1 MYTRKEYFLLKKRL
15 EEPRHFIQVLMGP
28 RQIGKSTLVRQ
39 VLKDLPIPHL
49 LFAADDVPTSQ
60 KKWISDCWS
69 QARILVKAQ
78 GLGEMVL
85 VIDEI
90 QKLVGWSETVK
101 KEWDADTYSGVPIKV
116 LLLGSSRVLL
126 ERGLADS
133 MAGRYEEIRMS
144 HWGYAEMR
152 DSFGWSLE
160 QYVFYGGYPG
170 SAHLIDDEL
179 RWRDYIFSS
188 IVDATINKD
197 ILQDTVISKPA
208 LLRQTFEL
216 SAAYSGEIVSLTKML
231 GQLQDAGNTTTL
243 ASYIKLLS
251 QSGLVDGLQKYA
263 VDHARKRASIPK
275 YQVYN
280 NALKNIYVD
289 KSFRDVQMDRKLWG
303 RLFESAV
310 GSWLINEAFRHRWSL
325 YYWRDGA
332 DEVDF
337 VLRKLD
343 KTVAIEVKSNSESDT
358 RGLHVFQDK
367 FHPVRS
373 VIVGQGGIPAET
385 FLSMDLGDLFLQ

>member
-170 SAHLIDDEL
+170 SAHLINDEL

-289 KSFRDVQMDRKLWG
+289 KSFQDVQMDRKLWG

-310 GSWLINEAFRHRWSL
+310 GSWLINEAFRHRWLL

-385 FLSMDLGDLFLQ
+385 FLSMDLGELFLL

>member
-1 MYTRKEYFLLKKRL
+1 MYTRKEFALLRQRL
-15 EEPRHFIQVLMGP
+15 EEPRHFIQVVLGP
-28 RQIGKSTLVRQ
+28 RQIGKSTLVKQ
-39 VLKDLPIPHL
+39 VLKSLAVPHL
-49 LFAADDVPTSQ
+49 FFAADDVPTSQ

-69 QARILVKAQ
+69 QARLTVRGQ
-78 GLGEMVL
+78 GLKEMVL

-101 KEWDADTYSGVPIKV
+101 KEWDADTFNDVPIKV

-144 HWGYAEMR
+144 HWSYSEMH
-152 DSFGWSLE
+152 DAFGWNLE

-170 SAHLIDDEL
+170 SAQLIGDEQ

-197 ILQDTVISKPA
+197 ILQDTVITKPA

-216 SAAYSGEIVSLTKML
+216 CAAYSGEMVSLTKML

-243 ASYIKLLS
+243 AGYINLLS
-251 QSGLVDGLQKYA
+251 QSGLVGGLQKYA
-263 VDHARKRASIPK
+263 MDNARKRASIPK

-280 NALKNIYVD
+280 NALKDIYVD
-289 KSFRDVQMDRKLWG
+289 KTFRDAQTDRKLWG
-303 RLFESAV
+303 RIFESAV
-310 GSWLINEAFRHRWSL
+310 GSWLLNEAFRHRWSL
-325 YYWRDGA
+325 FYWRDGVN
-332 DEVDF
+332 EVDF
-337 VLRKLD
+337 VLRRLD
-343 KTVAIEVKSNSESDT
+343 KTVAIEVKSNGESDT
-358 RGLHVFQDK
+358 HGLHVFQEK
-367 FHPVRS
+367 FHPVQS
-373 VIVGQGGIPAET
+373 VIVGDNGLPPQV
-385 FLSMDLGDLFLQ
+385 FLTMDLRELF

>member
-1 MYTRKEYFLLKKRL
+1 MYTRKEFALLRQRL
-15 EEPRHFIQVLMGP
+15 EEPRHFIQVVLGP
-28 RQIGKSTLVRQ
+28 RQIGKSTLVKQ
-39 VLKDLPIPHL
+39 VLKSLAVPHL
-49 LFAADDVPTSQ
+49 FFAADDVPTSQ

-69 QARILVKAQ
+69 QARLMVRGQ
-78 GLGEMVL
+78 GLKEMVL

-101 KEWDADTYSGVPIKV
+101 KEWDADTFNDVPIKV

-144 HWGYAEMR
+144 HWSYSEMH
-152 DSFGWSLE
+152 DAFGWNLE

-170 SAHLIDDEL
+170 SAQLIGDEQ

-197 ILQDTVISKPA
+197 ILQDTVITKPA

-216 SAAYSGEIVSLTKML
+216 CAAYSGEMVSLTKML

-243 ASYIKLLS
+243 AGYINLLS
-251 QSGLVDGLQKYA
+251 QSGLVGGLQKYA
-263 VDHARKRASIPK
+263 MDNARKRASIPK

-280 NALKNIYVD
+280 NALKDIYVD
-289 KSFRDVQMDRKLWG
+289 KTFRDAQTDRKLWG
-303 RLFESAV
+303 RIFESAV
-310 GSWLINEAFRHRWSL
+310 GSWLLNEAFRHRWSL
-325 YYWRDGA
+325 FYWRDGVN
-332 DEVDF
+332 EVDF
-337 VLRKLD
+337 VLRRLD
-343 KTVAIEVKSNSESDT
+343 KTVAVEVKSNGESDT
-358 RGLHVFQDK
+358 HGLHVFQEK
-367 FHPVRS
+367 FHPVQS
-373 VIVGQGGIPAET
+373 VIVGDNGLPPQV
-385 FLSMDLGDLFLQ
+385 FLTMDLRELF

>member
-170 SAHLIDDEL
+170 SAHLINDEL

-208 LLRQTFEL
+208 LLRQT
-216 SAAYSGEIVSLTKML
+216 
-231 GQLQDAGNTTTL
+231 L
-243 ASYIKLLS
+243 A
-251 QSGLVDGLQKYA
+251 
-263 VDHARKRASIPK
+263 
-275 YQVYN
+275 
-280 NALKNIYVD
+280 
-289 KSFRDVQMDRKLWG
+289 
-303 RLFESAV
+303 
-310 GSWLINEAFRHRWSL
+310 
-325 YYWRDGA
+325 
-332 DEVDF
+332 
-337 VLRKLD
+337 
-343 KTVAIEVKSNSESDT
+343 
-358 RGLHVFQDK
+358 
-367 FHPVRS
+367 HP
-373 VIVGQGGIPAET
+373 
-385 FLSMDLGDLFLQ
+385 

>member
-1 MYTRKEYFLLKKRL
+1 MYRRKEYTLLKQRL

-28 RQIGKSTLVRQ
+28 RQIGKSTLVKQ
-39 VLKDLPIPHL
+39 VIKDLPIPHL

-60 KKWISDCWS
+60 KKWISDCWA
-69 QARILVKAQ
+69 QARLMLRAQ
-78 GLGEMVL
+78 RLKEMVL

-90 QKLVGWSETVK
+90 QKLTGWSETVK
-101 KEWDADTYSGVPIKV
+101 KEWDADTYNDVPIKV

-144 HWGYAEMR
+144 HWSYTEMR
-152 DSFGWSLE
+152 DAFGWTFE

-170 SAHLIDDEL
+170 SAILISDEL
-179 RWRDYIFSS
+179 RWRDYILSS

-197 ILQDTVISKPA
+197 ILQDTVITKPA

-216 SAAYSGEIVSLTKML
+216 CAAYSDEIVSLTKML

-243 ASYIKLLS
+243 AGYINLLS

-263 VDHARKRASIPK
+263 MDKARKRASIPK

-280 NALKNIYVD
+280 NALKDIYVD
-289 KSFRDVQMDRKLWG
+289 KSFQDAQMDR
-303 RLFESAV
+303 
-310 GSWLINEAFRHRWSL
+310 
-325 YYWRDGA
+325 
-332 DEVDF
+332 
-337 VLRKLD
+337 
-343 KTVAIEVKSNSESDT
+343 
-358 RGLHVFQDK
+358 
-367 FHPVRS
+367 
-373 VIVGQGGIPAET
+373 
-385 FLSMDLGDLFLQ
+385 

>member
-1 MYTRKEYFLLKKRL
+1 MYTRKEYVLLKQRL

-28 RQIGKSTLVRQ
+28 RQIGKSTLVKQ

-49 LFAADDVPTSQ
+49 FYAADDVPTSQ
-60 KKWISDCWS
+60 SKWISDCWA
-69 QARILVKAQ
+69 QARLIVKGQALSQ
-78 GLGEMVL
+78 LVL

-90 QKLVGWSETVK
+90 QKLSGWSETVK
-101 KEWDADTYSGVPIKV
+101 KEWDSDTYHDMPVKV

-144 HWGYAEMR
+144 HWGYTEMR
-152 DSFGWSLE
+152 DAFGWSLE
-160 QYVFYGGYPG
+160 QYIFYGGYPG
-170 SAHLIDDEL
+170 SALLIGDEL
-179 RWRDYIFSS
+179 RWRDYILSS

-197 ILQDTVISKPA
+197 ILQNTVITKPA

-216 SAAYSGEIVSLTKML
+216 CAAYSGEMVSLTKML
-231 GQLQDAGNTTTL
+231 GKLQDAGNTTTL
-243 ASYIKLLS
+243 AGYINLLS
-251 QSGLVDGLQKYA
+251 QSGLVGGLQKYA
-263 VDHARKRASIPK
+263 MDKARKRASIPK

-280 NALKNIYVD
+280 NALKDIYVD
-289 KSFRDVQMDRKLWG
+289 KRFQDVQMDRKLWG
-303 RLFESAV
+303 RIFESAV
-310 GSWLINEAFRHRWSL
+310 GSWLMNEAFRHRWSL
-325 YYWRDGA
+325 YYWRDGV

-358 RGLHVFQDK
+358 HGLHMFQEK
-367 FHPVRS
+367 YHPVQS
-373 VIVGQGGIPAET
+373 VIVGQNGIPAET
-385 FLSMDLGDLFLQ
+385 FLSMDLQELFM

>member
-1 MYTRKEYFLLKKRL
+1 MYTRKEFALLRQRL
-15 EEPRHFIQVLMGP
+15 EEPRHFIQVVLGP
-28 RQIGKSTLVRQ
+28 RQIGKSTLVKQ
-39 VLKDLPIPHL
+39 VLKSLAVPHL
-49 LFAADDVPTSQ
+49 FFAADDVPTSQ

-69 QARILVKAQ
+69 QARLMVRGQ
-78 GLGEMVL
+78 GLKEMVL

-101 KEWDADTYSGVPIKV
+101 KEWDADSFNDVPIKV

-144 HWGYAEMR
+144 HWSYSEMH
-152 DSFGWSLE
+152 DAFGWNLE

-170 SAHLIDDEL
+170 SAQLIGDEQ

-197 ILQDTVISKPA
+197 ILQDTVITKPA

-216 SAAYSGEIVSLTKML
+216 CAAYSGEMVSLTKML

-243 ASYIKLLS
+243 AGYINLLS
-251 QSGLVDGLQKYA
+251 QSGLVGGLQKYA
-263 VDHARKRASIPK
+263 MDNARKRASIPK

-280 NALKNIYVD
+280 NALKDIYVD
-289 KSFRDVQMDRKLWG
+289 KTFRDAQTDRKLWG
-303 RLFESAV
+303 RIFESAV
-310 GSWLINEAFRHRWSL
+310 GSWLLNEAFRHRWSL
-325 YYWRDGA
+325 FYWRDGVN
-332 DEVDF
+332 EVDF
-337 VLRKLD
+337 VLRRLD
-343 KTVAIEVKSNSESDT
+343 KTVAIEVKSNGESDT
-358 RGLHVFQDK
+358 HGLHVFQEK
-367 FHPVRS
+367 FHPVQS
-373 VIVGQGGIPAET
+373 VIVGDNGLPPQV
-385 FLSMDLGDLFLQ
+385 FLTMDLRELF

>member
-1 MYTRKEYFLLKKRL
+1 MYRRKEYTLLKQRL

-28 RQIGKSTLVRQ
+28 RQIGKSTLVKQ
-39 VLKDLPIPHL
+39 VIKDLPIPHL

-60 KKWISDCWS
+60 KKWISDCWA
-69 QARILVKAQ
+69 QARLMLRAQ
-78 GLGEMVL
+78 RLKEMVL

-90 QKLVGWSETVK
+90 QKLTGWSETVK
-101 KEWDADTYSGVPIKV
+101 KEWDADTYNDVPIKV

-144 HWGYAEMR
+144 HWSYTEMR
-152 DSFGWSLE
+152 DAFGWTFE

-170 SAHLIDDEL
+170 SAILISDEL
-179 RWRDYIFSS
+179 RWRDYILSS

-197 ILQDTVISKPA
+197 ILQDTVITKPA

-216 SAAYSGEIVSLTKML
+216 CAAYSGEIVSLTKML

-243 ASYIKLLS
+243 AGYINLLS

-263 VDHARKRASIPK
+263 MDKARKRASIPK

-280 NALKNIYVD
+280 NALKDIYVD
-289 KSFRDVQMDRKLWG
+289 KSFQDAQMDRKLWG
-303 RLFESAV
+303 RIFESAV
-310 GSWLINEAFRHRWSL
+310 GCWLMNEAFRHRWAL

-337 VLRKLD
+337 VLRRLD
-343 KTVAIEVKSNSESDT
+343 KTVAIEVKSNNET
-358 RGLHVFQDK
+358 GTHGLHVFQEK
-367 FHPVRS
+367 FHPVQS
-373 VIVGQGGIPAET
+373 VIVGQSGIPAEI
-385 FLSMDLGDLFLQ
+385 FLSMDLQELFT